1 MTISVLHFNSQID
14 IPGIMYFLMS
24 LLDQMY
30 IFILVHKDFKIPTS
44 DDDNK
49 YCENTYNVQ
58 PLAWKFMYLVLLVC
72 FLTIKTHNYLC

>member
-1 MTISVLHFNSQID
+1 MR
-14 IPGIMYFLMS
+14 
-24 LLDQMY
+24 LLDQMC

-44 DDDNK
+44 DGDNK

-58 PLAWKFMYLVLLVC
+58 PLAWKFKHLVLLVC